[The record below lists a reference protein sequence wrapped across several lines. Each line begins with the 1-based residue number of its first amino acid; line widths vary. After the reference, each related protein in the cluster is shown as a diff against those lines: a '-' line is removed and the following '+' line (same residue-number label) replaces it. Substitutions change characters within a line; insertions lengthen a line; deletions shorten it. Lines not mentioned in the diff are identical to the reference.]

1 MVSAVQ
7 SSFVARTSP
16 VARRAVACVS
26 LLGFLALGA
35 CATPSYLAE
44 PTPPPPPPAPDMS
57 AVLKDWRGVIVPADR
72 DRYSRRAEAW
82 SHALDQARRQPGSGD
97 LASLGNLI
105 DPAAALPNSEPP
117 MGNYRCRT
125 IKLGSQG
132 GDDGLGYVVYGWFGC
147 RIDRTPEGL
156 RLTKLTGSQRP
167 EGLLYPE
174 DGRHMVFLGG
184 MALASEH
191 LPPAYGRQEARNL
204 VGMVE
209 RIGEAR
215 WRLVLPWP
223 RNESNLDILELVP
236 VA

>member
-1 MVSAVQ
+1 MVSAVL

-16 VARRAVACVS
+16 VARKVAVCAS
-26 LLGFLALGA
+26 LMGIMALGA
-35 CATPSYLAE
+35 CAAPTYMADI
-44 PTPPPPPPAPDMS
+44 TPPPPPPPPS
-57 AVLKDWRGVIVPADR
+57 IGTVLQDWRGVITPADR
-72 DRYSRRAEAW
+72 DRYTRRAEAW

-97 LASLGNLI
+97 LASLGHLI
-105 DPAAALPNSEPP
+105 DPSAALSNPEPP

-132 GDDGLGYVVYGWFGC
+132 GDEGLGYVVYGWFGC

-156 RLTKLTGSQRP
+156 RFTKLTGSQRP

-184 MALASEH
+184 MSLASEH
-191 LPPAYGRQEARNL
+191 LAPAYGTQDARNL

-209 RIGEAR
+209 RIGEER

-236 VA
+236 AR